1 MSFIWPAML
10 GLLVVVPVLVAG
22 YVALVQRRNA
32 RAADLA
38 ARGFVPTAAR
48 RRRARHVPF
57 AFFVAALVFMLVAFA
72 RPEMSFG
79 LPHREGTVVLAFDVS
94 NSMRATDLAPTR
106 LDAAKADARAF
117 VERQPSSIKIGVVAF
132 GDGGLVTQAP
142 TSARADVVAAIDR
155 LTPQGSTS
163 VGQGIFTALSAI
175 AGKPIAVDPRAIDN
189 PDSIDIG
196 YYGSATVL
204 LLSDGESTSGPDPVA
219 VARLAA
225 VAGVKVNTIGIGS
238 PEGTTIEI
246 GGFSVAT
253 ALDADT
259 LQQIATSTGGTY
271 YAAADSEALSDIYRH
286 IKLAV
291 TTDPKKTEVTALATA
306 ISIAMLVVGGALS
319 LVWFGRLV

>member
-1 MSFIWPAML
+1 
-10 GLLVVVPVLVAG
+10 
-22 YVALVQRRNA
+22 
-32 RAADLA
+32 
-38 ARGFVPTAAR
+38 
-48 RRRARHVPF
+48 
-57 AFFVAALVFMLVAFA
+57 MLVAFA

-94 NSMRATDLAPTR
+94 NSMRATDLQPTR

-142 TSARADVVAAIDR
+142 TSGRADVLAAIDR
-155 LTPQGSTS
+155 LAPQGSTS

-175 AGKPIAVDPRAIDN
+175 AGKPIAVDPNALDN
-189 PDSIDIG
+189 PDGIDIG

-238 PEGTTIEI
+238 PEGTTIQI

-253 ALDADT
+253 ALDAET
-259 LQQIATSTGGTY
+259 LQQIATDTGGTY
-271 YAAADSEALSDIYRH
+271 YAAADSQALSDIYKH
-286 IKLAV
+286 IKLEV